1 MKPATNLLR
10 ELPSVD
16 RILVHPAAAPLLT
29 RFSRSFVT
37 ESLRGLIKDLRQ
49 AIRTGDGLPPRR
61 LDDESIIED
70 LEKKLVRGSRSGTV
84 RVVNASGTILHTN
97 LGRAL
102 LSEAAAAAVERAARH
117 PVNLEFDLARGRR
130 GQREAE
136 VESLLTALTGAEA
149 AAVVN
154 NNAAAVLLG
163 LNTLADGKQAIVSR
177 GELIEI
183 GGSFRIPEIMAK
195 SGAVLKEVGTT
206 NRTHPRDYAE
216 AIDEGAGVL
225 LKVHTSNYRVVGFAV
240 EVELGE
246 LAAIGREHGVP
257 VMEDLGSGALVDLAG
272 LGLPREPL
280 VAERVALGADV
291 VTFSGDKVLG
301 GPQAGLVVGRKAWID
316 RMNRNPLK
324 RALRCDKLTLA
335 ALEATLRSYL
345 QSPDP
350 WDEIPTLRTFRLS
363 PEALEERGRK
373 LLPLLRE
380 RLGPEYTLDLV
391 DSTCQ
396 IGSGALPTEEIPSR
410 AIAVRNRGMS
420 AEQVARVFRQADP
433 PVVGRIHDD
442 RFLLDLRSVDDP
454 ESLAPNLRDGQ
465 DRGRPPL

>member
-1 MKPATNLLR
+1 M
-10 ELPSVD
+10 
-16 RILVHPAAAPLLT
+16 
-29 RFSRSFVT
+29 
-37 ESLRGLIKDLRQ
+37 
-49 AIRTGDGLPPRR
+49 
-61 LDDESIIED
+61 
-70 LEKKLVRGSRSGTV
+70 
-84 RVVNASGTILHTN
+84 VNASGTILHTN

-117 PVNLEFDLARGRR
+117 PVNLEFDLARGKR

-163 LNTLADGKQAIVSR
+163 LNTLADGRQAIVSR

-225 LKVHTSNYRVVGFAV
+225 LKVHTSNYRVVGFAA

-350 WDEIPTLRTFRLS
+350 WDEIPTLRAFRLS
-363 PEALEERGRK
+363 PETLEERGRD

-433 PVVGRIHDD
+433 PIVGRIHDD
-442 RFLLDLRSVDDP
+442 CFLLDLRSVDAP
-454 ESLAPNLRDGQ
+454 ESLAPNLRDGR

>member
-37 ESLRGLIKDLRQ
+37 EGLRGLIEDLRQ

-70 LEKKLVRGSRSGTV
+70 LEKKLVRDSRSGTV

-117 PVNLEFDLARGRR
+117 PVNLEFDLARGKR

-183 GGSFRIPEIMAK
+183 GGSFRIPEIMGK
-195 SGAVLKEVGTT
+195 SGAFLKEVGTT

-225 LKVHTSNYRVVGFAV
+225 LKVHTSNYRVVGFAA

-335 ALEATLRSYL
+335 ALEATLRSYV

-350 WDEIPTLRTFRLS
+350 WDEIPTLRAFRLS

-433 PVVGRIHDD
+433 PVVGRIHDH
-442 RFLLDLRSVDDP
+442 RFLLDLRSVDAP